1 MIYQIQLISK
11 ATFREPAAFRTGNI
25 VLCRDDIS
33 KDSLQV
39 AMVGTGQLRLD
50 QWETCVPE
58 KYRRWVQHASAQ
70 QCFGTV
76 RYWEEGYSDTELWEN
91 QSV

>member
-39 AMVGTGQLRLD
+39 TMVGTGQLRLD
-50 QWETCVPE
+50 Q
-58 KYRRWVQHASAQ
+58 
-70 QCFGTV
+70 
-76 RYWEEGYSDTELWEN
+76 
-91 QSV
+91 